1 MIDSSDR
8 TRLEESWK
16 AFDKMIRNTQLE
28 SLPLLL
34 ACNKQDL
41 DDCMKVQ
48 DIKKVFN
55 KSSEYIGLRNCM
67 ATATSAL
74 NGEGIHEGIKWT
86 RECVEQNSSYRPP
99 KISRIS

>member
-1 MIDSSDR
+1 MIDSSD
-8 TRLEESWK
+8 TNRLEESWK
-16 AFDKMIRNTQLE
+16 AFDKMIRNSQLE

-34 ACNKQDL
+34 ACNKQDI
-41 DDCMKVQ
+41 DDCLIVQ

-55 KSSEYIGLRNCM
+55 KSNEYIGLRNCM

-74 NGEGIHEGIKWT
+74 RGEGIHEGIQWIK
-86 RECVEQNSSYRPP
+86 ESVEQNSTYRPP